1 MPKLIIGT
9 AAETTPK
16 RLWLFKTSVNAIR
29 HFGIVLDELD
39 EVLVYIHRFVLGPHK
54 DVVVA
59 LHFVYA
65 EEELGTTFLIVAGKE
80 CAQVAHQRIV
90 DDITIYRDG
99 EFVQLFLLYRLEI
112 LHTRNLEVE
121 ILVVAIT

>member
-16 RLWLFKTSVNAIR
+16 RLWLFETSVNAIR

-65 EEELGTTFLIVAGKE
+65 EEELSTAFLIVAGKE

-99 EFVQLFLLYRLEI
+99 EFV
-112 LHTRNLEVE
+112 
-121 ILVVAIT
+121 